1 MRVRRV
7 IIPVVAAALI
17 GACSAQAEPSV
28 LSVADDFHAALVR
41 GDGATACALLAPSTR
56 EEVEKSEEGSCPD
69 VVLGL
74 DLPQAGEA
82 LGSEVFGDQAQVRFS
97 DDAVFLADFPQ
108 GWMVTAAGCRPQ
120 GEQLPYDCTVKG
132 A

>member
-1 MRVRRV
+1 MTSA
-7 IIPVVAAALI
+7 VVAAALL
-17 GACSAQAEPSV
+17 GACSAREEPTV
-28 LSVADDFHAALVR
+28 RSVAGDFHAALAR
-41 GDGATACALLAPSTR
+41 GDGAAACALLAPSTR
-56 EEVEKSEEGSCPD
+56 EEVEKSEEGPCPD

-74 DLPQAGEA
+74 DLPQSGEA

-97 DDAVFLADFPQ
+97 DDAVFLADFPG

-120 GEQLPYDCTVKG
+120 DERLPYDCTVKG